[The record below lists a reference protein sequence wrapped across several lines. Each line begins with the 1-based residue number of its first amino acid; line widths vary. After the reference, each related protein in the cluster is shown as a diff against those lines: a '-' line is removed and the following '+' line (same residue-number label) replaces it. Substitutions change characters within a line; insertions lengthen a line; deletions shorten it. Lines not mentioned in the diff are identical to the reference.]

1 MEYDRLGF
9 PIPPRF
15 EPARDDA
22 LEFATLRGGREPA
35 RIAPDRAAP
44 DGWAVAHPA
53 SPSAGGS
60 ARLRAGRGKRAAL
73 LALLGLVIVPALLA
87 PAVLPAVREAVVDW
101 SLEEAARCEA
111 VGDGGGAL
119 AHVDRAVRW
128 AADDPRLI
136 CLRGQ
141 LRIGTGDAAGAV
153 ADADLAV
160 DLEPGAPQPRRLRAL
175 ANTMLGRA
183 DAALADAEA
192 VVDLSVDGDPES
204 LNLRAYTRALLGRD
218 LERALVDIEQALDR
232 PEDPLPEHLDTRG
245 YVLHLLGRNAEAIDD
260 LNRAIDGM
268 QDARYRVTLLAG
280 RIDRAELDRRL
291 RVIDQSLAV
300 MHQHRAMACR
310 AAGFGGQA
318 EQDFEVARRKGFD
331 PSRGVF

>member
-15 EPARDDA
+15 EPARDDTEGFGLPPA
-22 LEFATLRGGREPA
+22 PRGRPDPA
-35 RIAPDRAAP
+35 RLDPVRP
-44 DGWAVAHPA
+44 DGAD
-53 SPSAGGS
+53 
-60 ARLRAGRGKRAAL
+60 RRRAGRGKRTAL
-73 LALLGLVIVPALLA
+73 FALLGLVIVPALVA
-87 PAVLPAVREAVVDW
+87 PVVLPAVRDAVVDW

-128 AADDPRLI
+128 AGDDPRLI

-141 LRIGTGDAAGAV
+141 LRIGNGDAAGAA
-153 ADADLAV
+153 ADADLAA
-160 DLEPGAPQPRRLRAL
+160 DLQPAAPQPRRLRAL

-218 LERALVDIEQALDR
+218 LERALDDIERALDR

-280 RIDRAELDRRL
+280 RIDRAELGRRL

-300 MHQHRAMACR
+300 MHQHRAMACQ

>member
-15 EPARDDA
+15 EPARDDTEGFGLPPA
-22 LEFATLRGGREPA
+22 PRGRPDPA
-35 RIAPDRAAP
+35 RLDPARP
-44 DGWAVAHPA
+44 DGAD
-53 SPSAGGS
+53 
-60 ARLRAGRGKRAAL
+60 RRRAGRGKRTAL
-73 LALLGLVIVPALLA
+73 FALLGLVIVPALVA
-87 PAVLPAVREAVVDW
+87 PVVLPAIRDAVVDW

-128 AADDPRLI
+128 AGDDPRLI

-141 LRIGTGDAAGAV
+141 LRIGNGDAAGAA
-153 ADADLAV
+153 ADADLAA
-160 DLEPGAPQPRRLRAL
+160 DLQPAAPQPRRLRAL

-218 LERALVDIEQALDR
+218 LERALDDIERALDR

-280 RIDRAELDRRL
+280 RIDRAELGRRL

-300 MHQHRAMACR
+300 MHQHRAMACQ